1 MNLRARS
8 TLLAALIRARS
19 TEWCEGP
26 IVLLKII
33 VRYYYLLFIIR
44 ARSTEV
50 RRPYCICKDYCS
62 LLFIIIYYYSH
73 ALYSRVFRGLN
84 VLENSPNLAC
94 ASGPAKNLIFYG
106 SREKAAQN
114 ASVAPPRNFQNA
126 LRIGVTL
133 A

>member
-1 MNLRARS
+1 MEETAF
-8 TLLAALIRARS
+8 
-19 TEWCEGP
+19 
-26 IVLLKII
+26 
-33 VRYYYLLFIIR
+33 YLLFII
-44 ARSTEV
+44 
-50 RRPYCICKDYCS
+50 
-62 LLFIIIYYYSH
+62 IIIYYYSH

-114 ASVAPPRNFQNA
+114 ASIAPPRNFQNA